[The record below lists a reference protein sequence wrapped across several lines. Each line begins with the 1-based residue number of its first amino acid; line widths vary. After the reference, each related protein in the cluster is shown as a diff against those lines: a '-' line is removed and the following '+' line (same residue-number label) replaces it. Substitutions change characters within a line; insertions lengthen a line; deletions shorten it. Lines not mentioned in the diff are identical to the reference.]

1 MLQGSN
7 AQIAPKAITVTEAA
21 RILSIGRTTLYGLI
35 KGGEIRATKLGRKTL
50 FLAKDIDA
58 FLDRLQQDGD
68 VR

>member
-7 AQIAPKAITVTEAA
+7 TQVAPKAITVAEAV

-35 KGGEIRATKLGRKTL
+35 KDGEIRATKLGRKTL

-58 FLDRLQQDGD
+58 FLDRLQQGGGA
-68 VR
+68 R